1 MKFIKKLNNL
11 KNLSEMYVSS
21 PVISYGSSET
31 NENTNKLLSE
41 LISLLPLLHLNEQI
55 SLMSRLAAIIEK
67 QTCNPQESPIKT
79 KKIKKI
85 PDAEYNKYLNSAESE
100 KIRNASLSAIREML
114 KNDQW

>member
-1 MKFIKKLNNL
+1 
-11 KNLSEMYVSS
+11 MYVSS
-21 PVISYGSSET
+21 PVISYGSSEI
-31 NENTNKLLSE
+31 NGNTNKLLSE

-55 SLMSRLAAIIEK
+55 ALMSRLAAIIEK
-67 QTCNPQESPIKT
+67 QTCNPQERLIKT